1 MTPPTRAVGAGRPRD
16 ATERQRAVARLLR
29 PRLELPPGVD
39 GPTLRR
45 LARLDEVVADALGS
59 GDHDELLDDRGAGV
73 WPAALARLRDDVL
86 RRLPAAPDADPD
98 PHPGAD
104 IDASPDPAHDPAHD
118 PVERALTSRFGF
130 GPLTRPES
138 PLLVASGRAG
148 EASAALERRG
158 WSRIALAPHDP
169 SIVEF
174 RSAARRARAVVTD
187 HLRRLHLE
195 LLPRSGAPGSP
206 GSTLAVLSAA
216 GTLVVV
222 DAGDHALD
230 PDDVAAFTDALVAIA
245 AVETLR
251 ARDANDS
258 RMNDLH

>member
-1 MTPPTRAVGAGRPRD
+1 VTPPIRAVGAGRPRD
-16 ATERQRAVARLLR
+16 ATERQRAVTRLLR
-29 PRLELPPGVD
+29 PRLEVPPGVD

-45 LARLDEVVADALGS
+45 LARLDDVVAEALGS

-86 RRLPAAPDADPD
+86 RRLPAAPDTGHDQETGTDPD
-98 PHPGAD
+98 PAR
-104 IDASPDPAHDPAHD
+104 D
-118 PVERALTSRFGF
+118 PVERALTTRFGF

-195 LLPRSGAPGSP
+195 LLPRYGAPGSP

>member
-1 MTPPTRAVGAGRPRD
+1 VTPPTRAVGAGRPRD

-45 LARLDEVVADALGS
+45 LARLDDVVADALGS
-59 GDHDELLDDRGAGV
+59 GDHDELLDDRGAGI
-73 WPAALARLRDDVL
+73 WPSALARLRDDVL
-86 RRLPAAPDADPD
+86 RRLPAAPDVSHDQAT
-98 PHPGAD
+98 GTAL
-104 IDASPDPAHDPAHD
+104 DPAHD
-118 PVERALTSRFGF
+118 PVERALTTRFGF
-130 GPLTRPES
+130 SPLTRPES

-174 RSAARRARAVVTD
+174 RSAARRTRAVVTD

-195 LLPRSGAPGSP
+195 VLPRYGSPGSP
-206 GSTLAVLSAA
+206 GSMLAVLSAA

-230 PDDVAAFTDALVAIA
+230 PDDVAAFTDVLVATA

-251 ARDANDS
+251 ARGANDS
-258 RMNDLH
+258 RMNDLR